1 MSDRRRSRQRDRTPR
16 SRSRG
21 KQNRRSE
28 SAEPVHRRRRRS
40 ESRGRTERKPDQPR
54 HRSRSRHRSASRR
67 RGSTERCPLRSSSRT
82 YDKKTSTPHLRKPF
96 LELEYGRYPDLWRF
110 VAMIKDIE
118 AGNWGGQTAYYITVE
133 LSIEKGLQLN
143 NLSLSLWLVPLL
155 ADGRSDPGAD
165 VKHYGPQFIRG
176 VPIPVTHNHGVGGQ
190 IVFNAPVGP
199 ATANVDLNANNT
211 TAFVIEKAGGLKTTS
226 SIVKDRQK
234 IFTEVYENEKSKS
247 GITNTIC
254 LYIVLV
260 APKAVALDISGEVDV
275 KWRKQT
281 RVMDFK
287 SSLKDPVACVGS
299 WHAIPLP
306 ELAPV
311 QEVQDFQTWK
321 SDDYKLRATNDSVL
335 GNNVW

>member
-1 MSDRRRSRQRDRTPR
+1 M
-16 SRSRG
+16 
-21 KQNRRSE
+21 
-28 SAEPVHRRRRRS
+28 
-40 ESRGRTERKPDQPR
+40 ERKSDQPR
-54 HRSRSRHRSASRR
+54 HRSRSRHRFASRR
-67 RGSTERCPLRSSSRT
+67 RESTERCPLRSSPRK
-82 YDKKTSTPHLRKPF
+82 YDKKTSTPHRRKPF
-96 LELEYGRYPDLWRF
+96 LELRYGRDPDIWAF
-110 VAMIKDIE
+110 VAMVKDIK
-118 AGNWGGQTAYYITVE
+118 AGNWGSETAYYITVE
-133 LSIEKGLQLN
+133 LSIEKENLLN
-143 NLSLSLWLVPLL
+143 KFSLSLWLVPLL
-155 ADGRSDPGAD
+155 ADGTSDPGAD

-176 VPIPVTHNHGVGGQ
+176 VPIPVTHNYGVDGQ
-190 IVFNAPVGP
+190 IGVNASFGP
-199 ATANVDLNANNT
+199 AAANLNLNANNN
-211 TAFVIEKAGGLKTTS
+211 TAFVIEEAGGLKTTS
-226 SIVKDRQK
+226 SIVKNRQK

-260 APKAVALDISGEVDV
+260 APNAVALDISGEVDV

-306 ELAPV
+306 ELAPG